1 MIRRPPRSTLF
12 PYTTL
17 FRSLAQIVR
26 GEAGVERDG
35 GVADVDLVRET
46 DHVEPARAREPGDA
60 VGRERAPRALAM
72 RQHATAGED
81 VRFSPAHLHLPGLP
95 THRIDD
101 HLAGSPRRRIGGR
114 PPLLGGRGP
123 EHGSPH
129 WVGRGE
135 LPPPPRPP
143 VAAPTLKTRA

>member
-95 THRIDD
+95 THRIDRSEE
-101 HLAGSPRRRIGGR
+101 HTSELQSLAYLVCR
-114 PPLLGGRGP
+114 LLL
-123 EHGSPH
+123 EKKKKIQ
-129 WVGRGE
+129 
-135 LPPPPRPP
+135 
-143 VAAPTLKTRA
+143 A